1 MENYSATV
9 TESFLE
15 LTKREKIKFKTAQ
28 EKISLSDET
37 KKGAV
42 ILSPKNLVVVE
53 IHNPHTKERQEDG
66 STKRVEKDYKEYL
79 IETQDGLMYS
89 TSSDSLYSSL
99 YDIMSDML
107 NEDGTLEDFEVKV
120 IEKPSSNFAGNF
132 LTCQLIFNREKG
144 EIE

>member
-42 ILSPKNLVVVE
+42 TLSPKNLVVVE

-66 STKRVEKDYKEYL
+66 STKRVEKDYKE
-79 IETQDGLMYS
+79 
-89 TSSDSLYSSL
+89 
-99 YDIMSDML
+99 
-107 NEDGTLEDFEVKV
+107 
-120 IEKPSSNFAGNF
+120 
-132 LTCQLIFNREKG
+132 
-144 EIE
+144 

>member
-1 MENYSATV
+1 MENYTATV
-9 TESFLE
+9 TESLLE

-28 EKISLSDET
+28 EKVSLADEA

-66 STKRVEKDYKEYL
+66 TTKRVEKDYKEYL
-79 IETQDGLMYS
+79 IETQDGLIYS

-99 YDIMSDML
+99 NDIMTDMID
-107 NEDGTLEDFEVKV
+107 EDGKMEEFEVKV

-132 LTCQLIFNREKG
+132 LTCQLI
-144 EIE
+144 

>member
-1 MENYSATV
+1 MENYTATV

-15 LTKREKIKFKTAQ
+15 LSKREKIKFKTAQ
-28 EKISLSDET
+28 EKISLCDEA
-37 KKGAV
+37 KQGAV

-53 IHNPHTKERQEDG
+53 IHNPHTKERQSDG
-66 STKRVEKDYKEYL
+66 TTKRVKKDYKEYI

-99 YDIMSDML
+99 HDIMTDML
-107 NEDGTLEDFEVKV
+107 NDDGTLEDFEIKV

-132 LTCQLIFNREKG
+132 LTCQLI
-144 EIE
+144 

>member
-1 MENYSATV
+1 MENYSARV
-9 TESFLE
+9 KESFME
-15 LTKREKIKFKTAQ
+15 LTKRDKVRFKTAQ
-28 EKISLSDET
+28 EKFSLSEEA

-53 IHNPHTKERQEDG
+53 IHNPHTKERQDDG
-66 STKRVEKDYKEYL
+66 TTKRVEKDYKEYL
-79 IETQDGLMYS
+79 IETQDGVLYS
-89 TSSDSLYSSL
+89 TSSDSMYSSL

-132 LTCQLIFNREKG
+132 LTCQLI
-144 EIE
+144 

>member
-9 TESFLE
+9 KESFME
-15 LTKREKIKFKTAQ
+15 LSKRDKVRFKTAQ
-28 EKISLSDET
+28 EKVSLSEEA

-53 IHNPHTKERQEDG
+53 IHNPHTKERQDDG
-66 STKRVEKDYKEYL
+66 TTKRVEKDYKEYL
-79 IETQDGLMYS
+79 IETQDGVLYS
-89 TSSDSLYSSL
+89 TSSDSMYSSL
-99 YDIMSDML
+99 YDIMSDMR

-132 LTCQLIFNREKG
+132 LTCQLI
-144 EIE
+144 

>member
-9 TESFLE
+9 KESFME
-15 LTKREKIKFKTAQ
+15 LTKRDKVRFKTAQ
-28 EKISLSDET
+28 EKVSLSEEV

-53 IHNPHTKERQEDG
+53 IHNPHTKERQDDG
-66 STKRVEKDYKEYL
+66 TTKRVEKDYKEYL
-79 IETQDGLMYS
+79 IETQDGVLYS

-99 YDIMSDML
+99 HDIMSDMM
-107 NEDGTLEDFEVKV
+107 NEDSTLDEFEVKV

-132 LTCQLIFNREKG
+132 LTCELI
-144 EIE
+144 